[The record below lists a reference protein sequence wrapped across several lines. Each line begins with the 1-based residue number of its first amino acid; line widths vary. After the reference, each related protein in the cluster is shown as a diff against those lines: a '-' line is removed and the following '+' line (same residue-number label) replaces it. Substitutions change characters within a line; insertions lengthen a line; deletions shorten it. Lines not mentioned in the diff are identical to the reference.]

1 MPDVPVSEWED
12 QEQEEFMDRETFSF
26 FAAIA
31 IAACAA
37 STSAAGDDDEV
48 PFEEADLF
56 FELNDTDGDLGIHG
70 SIDGGPWVR
79 LTITDPNEREI
90 LAIVALR
97 RLRQQGMTQLF
108 FESAEPPFDELAPA
122 EFFLRFPEGRYE
134 IEGLRQDGVELE
146 STDRLRHVMPA
157 PPANIRVSGMP
168 AAESCDA
175 QVLPVVTRGAPV
187 EIRWSPVTTSHPR
200 IGRRGRVEIVRY
212 QLFVGGLS
220 LDLPPSVT
228 SFEVPPEVL
237 DPDEDV
243 VKFEI
248 IATEK
253 TGNNTAVETCFEVQ

>member
-1 MPDVPVSEWED
+1 MIRRTLS
-12 QEQEEFMDRETFSF
+12 RCAIA
-26 FAAIA
+26 FAAG
-31 IAACAA
+31 AAATA
-37 STSAAGDDDEV
+37 AAGDDREV

-90 LAIVALR
+90 LAIAALR
-97 RLRQQGMTQLF
+97 RLRKQGMTQLF
-108 FESAEPPFDELAPA
+108 FESAEPPFDELTPS
-122 EFFLRFPEGRYE
+122 EFFLRFPEGVYE
-134 IEGLRQDGVELE
+134 IEGVLQDGGELE

-157 PPANIRVSGMP
+157 PPSGVRVSGMP
-168 AAESCDA
+168 AAESCDSP
-175 QVLPVVTRGAPV
+175 VLPVVSRGAPV
-187 EIRWSPVTTSHPR
+187 EIRWNPVTTSHPR
-200 IGRRGRVEIVRY
+200 IGRKGPVRIVRY

-228 SFEVPPEVL
+228 AFDVPPEVL

-248 IATEK
+248 IATEA
-253 TGNNTAVETCFEVQ
+253 TGNNTAVESCFEVR